1 MLWGC
6 FSAKGPG
13 RLICVKE
20 RMNGA
25 MYREILSENLLP
37 SARALNMKRGWVFQH
52 DNDPKHTARA
62 MKEWLRKKH
71 FKALEWPS
79 QSPDLNPIENLWREL
94 KVRVAQR
101 QKLRV
106 AQNITALEE
115 ICMEETLPVALLS
128 SVACELA
135 PLKIV
140 FLCVFFS
147 IFISLF
153 IRVTSAMIMYDK
165 RTLLDIGQRYTNL
178 IQDTL
183 YTDPAWPLEILRST
197 EADKGRLNNT
207 RRRRKHRGKRAGI
220 RNRLRKRAHS
230 PPLPSILLANVQSL
244 DNKMDDLRA
253 RISFQRDIRDCNIIC
268 LSETWLTPSVPDN
281 AVTPSDNFSV
291 FRMDR
296 TAEAGK
302 TKGGGVCFFI
312 NKKWCD
318 PRNISILSR
327 SCSPHLEHLS
337 IICRPFYLPREFSST
352 VVTAV
357 YIPPQAD
364 SSLALSKLHDE
375 LSGYINIHPD
385 AACIVAGDFNKAN
398 LKKVIPNFHQHIS
411 CPTRGLNTLDHC
423 YTQFK
428 NAYKAHSLPAFGKS
442 DHAAIFLTPDYKQRI
457 LQEPP
462 VKREVTRWSP
472 HSEATLQASLDDV
485 DWDMFRASSSDVSEF
500 TEVALSFVNTLTEQA
515 TETVT
520 IKTFSNQKPWVDRT
534 IRDAVNHRTAA
545 YNAGILSGNM
555 SEYKSSCYALRRAVR
570 AAKRRYSERIE
581 SHFQLN
587 DSRRMWQGLKT
598 ICSSGN
604 NNSVEVRADPLLAVE
619 LNNFYGRFECN
630 SGAILPSSASRSS
643 RQSSNDYAITLSE
656 DDVRREL
663 RRVNVRKAAG
673 PDGITGRVLRSC
685 ADQLAGLFTSIF
697 NESLA
702 TSVVPTPFKKSVII
716 PVPKNSK
723 LSCLNDYR
731 PVALTSTV
739 MKVFERLLKKHICSS
754 IPATLDPLQFAYR
767 PNRSTDDAISQV
779 LHSSLT
785 HIDSKNGN
793 YVRLLF
799 IDYSSAFNTIV
810 PTKLAVKLSD
820 LGLNTSLCDWIQDFL
835 TARPQVVKV
844 GQFTSNSITLNIGA
858 PQGCVLSPL
867 LYSLYTHDCV
877 SSHSSTSI
885 IKFADDT
892 VVLGLINNDDKT
904 AYLDEVERL
913 TTWCQDNCL
922 SLNVSK
928 TKELIVDFR
937 KRQQRPY
944 TPLMISGTPVE
955 RVSSFKYL
963 GVNISEDLTWT
974 THIQTQVKKARQR
987 LYHLRQLRKFR
998 VSPAILKTFY
1008 SGAIESVLTQCIS
1021 VWYGNSSNQ
1030 DCKALQRVVRL
1041 AERIS
1046 GSTLPSLQGIYLKRC
1061 RSRAA
1066 KITKD
1071 SNHPGNHLFRLL
1083 PSGRR
1088 YRSLMAK
1095 TERLRKSFF
1104 PQAIR
1109 LLNTNSV
1116 P

>member
-1 MLWGC
+1 MG
-6 FSAKGPG
+6 
-13 RLICVKE
+13 LI
-20 RMNGA
+20 
-25 MYREILSENLLP
+25 IDTS
-37 SARALNMKRGWVFQH
+37 
-52 DNDPKHTARA
+52 
-62 MKEWLRKKH
+62 
-71 FKALEWPS
+71 
-79 QSPDLNPIENLWREL
+79 
-94 KVRVAQR
+94 
-101 QKLRV
+101 
-106 AQNITALEE
+106 
-115 ICMEETLPVALLS
+115 LPVALLS

-140 FLCVFFS
+140 FLCVFF
-147 IFISLF
+147 FYFYLLF

-352 VVTAV
+352 IVTAV

-375 LSGYINIHPD
+375 LSGYISIHPD

-457 LQEPP
+457 LQVPP
-462 VKREVTRWSP
+462 VEREVTRWSP

-555 SEYKSSCYALRRAVR
+555 GEYKSSCYALRRAVR

-630 SGAILPSSASRSS
+630 SGAILPSSTSRSS

-663 RRVNVRKAAG
+663 RRVNIRKAAG

-723 LSCLNDYR
+723 PSCLNDYR

-892 VVLGLINNDDKT
+892 VVLGLINNDDET

-913 TTWCQDNCL
+913 TSWCQDNCL

-937 KRQQRPY
+937 KRQQQPY

-1066 KITKD
+1066 KIIKD